1 MLKLGR
7 TWPITYAKVNL
18 AQVIQMVNQVNKGQ
32 QGSVYNTPQSKI
44 EQQKTSQSQTTDA
57 ASKAN
62 VKAATDSVSLTPQAR
77 QMKSLQEK
85 AERSSGFDEQKVAEL
100 KKAIAEGKYQI
111 DGEKLAKNIAA
122 FEFDLYG

>member
-1 MLKLGR
+1 
-7 TWPITYAKVNL
+7 
-18 AQVIQMVNQVNKGQ
+18 MVNQVNKGQ
-32 QGSVYNTPQSKI
+32 QGSVYNTPQNKI
-44 EQQKTSQSQTTDA
+44 DQQKSAQPQNTDA
-57 ASKAN
+57 GSKAN

-77 QMKSLQEK
+77 QMKALQEK

-100 KKAIAEGKYQI
+100 KKAIAEGKYQV